1 MLATGAVDGSTAAH
15 IVPQASWQSW
25 LIWLSQPDAA
35 PLQADISMSVMAQ
48 ADAALADMAT

>member
-1 MLATGAVDGSTAAH
+1 MMVTGTADGSTAAH

-35 PLQADISMSVMAQ
+35 PLQADMSMSVMAQ